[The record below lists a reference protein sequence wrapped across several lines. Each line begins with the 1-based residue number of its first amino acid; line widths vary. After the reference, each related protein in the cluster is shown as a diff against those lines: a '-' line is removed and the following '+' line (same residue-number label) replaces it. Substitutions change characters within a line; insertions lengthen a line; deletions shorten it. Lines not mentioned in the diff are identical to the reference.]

1 MAEPT
6 GLEPATSG
14 VTVQRE
20 LQLHHG
26 SIIGYFVLTLIG
38 CTLAGTPDFILAQK
52 LIRRS
57 KNEHYGCTLAGT
69 PDLIRTKKYLDVAR
83 INIMVAGAGLEP
95 ATFGL

>member
-26 SIIGYFVLTLIG
+26 SALL
-38 CTLAGTPDFILAQK
+38 
-52 LIRRS
+52 
-57 KNEHYGCTLAGT
+57 
-69 PDLIRTKKYLDVAR
+69 VAL
-83 INIMVAGAGLEP
+83 VAGAGLEP